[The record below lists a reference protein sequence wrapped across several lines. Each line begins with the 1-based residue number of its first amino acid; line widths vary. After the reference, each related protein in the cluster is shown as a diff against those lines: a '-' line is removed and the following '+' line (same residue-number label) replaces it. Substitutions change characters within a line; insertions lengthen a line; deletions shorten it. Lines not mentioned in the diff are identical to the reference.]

1 MRAARLLRAGVR
13 EASMVIVIT
22 LVAGSAAG
30 VLARLIMRIASLTD
44 AAPGVQGF
52 TLSGTLRLIFYGVVP
67 YYAFPAT
74 VLYAL
79 VCRWLP
85 GSLPARALLF
95 GIALTLPATLG
106 LQLYLEA
113 PLVAALFIL
122 LTIGYGAAVAYLFDR
137 LSKRWPLG

>member
-1 MRAARLLRAGVR
+1 MRAASLLRAGVR

-30 VLARLIMRIASLTD
+30 VFARVIMRIASLTD
-44 AAPGVQGF
+44 EAPGVQGF
-52 TLSGTLRLIFYGVVP
+52 NLAGTLRLIFYAVVP

-79 VCRWLP
+79 VRRWLP
-85 GSLPARALLF
+85 GSLLAKALVF

-106 LQLYLEA
+106 LQLYLET

-137 LSKRWPLG
+137 LSKRWPMG